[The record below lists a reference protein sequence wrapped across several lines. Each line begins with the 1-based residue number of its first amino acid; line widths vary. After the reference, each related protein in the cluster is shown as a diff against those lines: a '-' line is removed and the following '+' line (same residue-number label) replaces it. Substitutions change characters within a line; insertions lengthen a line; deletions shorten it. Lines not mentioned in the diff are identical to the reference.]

1 MWGASLPRIREQ
13 TGIDDAQLGL
23 ALLFIGAGALP
34 AMLFTG
40 RALDRWGL
48 RFAVVA
54 IIALGLA
61 GLGVA
66 LSAHGFV
73 ALCLGLTVV
82 GATSGATD
90 VAMNS
95 VGGRAEKLSGQPI
108 LTRSGGVFSS
118 FVVVSSIFTG
128 VLSSMTPVSTS
139 FFVVAVLA
147 IVAGVRTAQALA
159 VELPHSAVEAKDLQG
174 SAHRELKYTPLLLIG
189 VLGAITFATENAHQ
203 SWGAIFLE
211 EELHSGSGFSA
222 LAPAVFAGVV
232 ALTRFSIGALRP
244 HHFRTV
250 LTVGLMAATVGT
262 VIVASATSVHIVI
275 AGLTVAAAG
284 TAPLYPTLLSVVSRN
299 VDEVY
304 RGRATALVTVVSY
317 VGFLLGPVYF
327 GFWAHA
333 MGLRNAM
340 LATAALSGI
349 LIIAT
354 PPLLRLSGFAHQRRT
369 SGSALLEGPQ

>member
-1 MWGASLPRIREQ
+1 MASIPLSARHLASAAYLAAAVFGAFWGVWGASLPRIREQ

-211 EELHSGSGFSA
+211 EELHSGRDSAHWPLQYLQESSRSPASPLAHSDLTISG
-222 LAPAVFAGVV
+222 
-232 ALTRFSIGALRP
+232 
-244 HHFRTV
+244 
-250 LTVGLMAATVGT
+250 
-262 VIVASATSVHIVI
+262 
-275 AGLTVAAAG
+275 
-284 TAPLYPTLLSVVSRN
+284 LY
-299 VDEVY
+299 
-304 RGRATALVTVVSY
+304 
-317 VGFLLGPVYF
+317 
-327 GFWAHA
+327 
-333 MGLRNAM
+333 
-340 LATAALSGI
+340 
-349 LIIAT
+349 
-354 PPLLRLSGFAHQRRT
+354 LRLV
-369 SGSALLEGPQ
+369 